1 MSAQTRT
8 AFLAEY
14 RAAVDSGVQSWID
27 EVKAAAATYDKA
39 HPVEPSLADEL
50 VLLVDELDGFDYPAA
65 A

>member
-14 RAAVDSGVQSWID
+14 RAAFDSGNQAWIG
-27 EVKAAAATYDKA
+27 EVMAAAEAYDKA
-39 HPVEPSLADEL
+39 HRFEPSLADEL
-50 VLLVDELDGFDYPAA
+50 KLLVDEVRNLDYPAA